1 MTPYAS
7 LFSSIELAGRR
18 LRNRIVHPS
27 MTTVTGADGRA
38 TDRLIQYHLN
48 RARGGAAMLI
58 TEPLAVAPH
67 QKVAT
72 RVRAWNA
79 HAEESLAR
87 WAKAVEAEDCRLIAQ
102 IQDAGR
108 GRHAPGH

>member
-38 TDRLIQYHLN
+38 TDRLILLIDKSNESAIAN
-48 RARGGAAMLI
+48 RMFGGG
-58 TEPLAVAPH
+58 
-67 QKVAT
+67 K
-72 RVRAWNA
+72 NN
-79 HAEESLAR
+79 
-87 WAKAVEAEDCRLIAQ
+87 
-102 IQDAGR
+102 G
-108 GRHAPGH
+108 

>member
-58 TEPLAVAPH
+58 TEPRHHHSSERERTEGIKGKAP
-67 QKVAT
+67 K
-72 RVRAWNA
+72 RAEGIKQNA
-79 HAEESLAR
+79 P
-87 WAKAVEAEDCRLIAQ
+87 D
-102 IQDAGR
+102 
-108 GRHAPGH
+108 

>member
-7 LFSSIELAGRR
+7 LFSPLELAGRR

-48 RARGGAAMLI
+48 RARGGAAMLV

-79 HAEESLAR
+79 HAYL
-87 WAKAVEAEDCRLIAQ
+87 
-102 IQDAGR
+102 
-108 GRHAPGH
+108 

>member
-7 LFSSIELAGRR
+7 LFSPIELAGRR

-48 RARGGAAMLI
+48 RARGGAALGRDG
-58 TEPLAVAPH
+58 PVVGR
-67 QKVAT
+67 KG
-72 RVRAWNA
+72 RRA
-79 HAEESLAR
+79 AR
-87 WAKAVEAEDCRLIAQ
+87 GERSH
-102 IQDAGR
+102 R
-108 GRHAPGH
+108 RPAPGARRDRRAPRRRRRPASGPHSRDPGR